1 MDYIPANPG
10 QIKLIGYLA
19 DITDT
24 NERIR
29 RQVKTFLENYLNTD
43 TMYLA
48 MPKWKAGKLIDA
60 MKANDMGKVFELTTM
75 PIGGGK

>member
-1 MDYIPANPG
+1 MNYIPATPR
-10 QIKLIGYLA
+10 QIKYIRSLA
-19 DITDT
+19 DGTDT

-48 MPKWKAGKLIDA
+48 MPKWKASLLIDA
-60 MKANDMGKVFELTTM
+60 MIDNDVGKVFELTTI
-75 PIGGGK
+75 PIGGGN